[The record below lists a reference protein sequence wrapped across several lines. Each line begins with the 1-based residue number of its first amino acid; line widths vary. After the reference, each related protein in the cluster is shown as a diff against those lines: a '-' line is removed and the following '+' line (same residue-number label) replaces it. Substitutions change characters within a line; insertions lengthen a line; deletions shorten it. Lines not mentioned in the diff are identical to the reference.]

1 MAKRTSKPKLTA
13 AEKEERYKQNL
24 YKTIIKRKAKQLND
38 RYRDLERQG
47 LETRSQSYQTV
58 EHYAVSDP
66 KGEGKMYKLD
76 YDKGTL
82 RFSAD
87 VRGWTSEEMSD
98 YIDQLN
104 QILEHR
110 TSTVRGTKK
119 AIEKA
124 YETAKELYKFDGT
137 KEEYEKIWKAY
148 KDNVQPDRRIKLDSE
163 TVMSIMENTSM
174 YELSREDLDEA
185 MRYIFNSEVKDE
197 REMKLTSI
205 QEAMAIYDFS
215 DSAEEAAE
223 KLKEAGYDDIVKM
236 FTVKFAGIQK
246 YFK

>member
-1 MAKRTSKPKLTA
+1 MTKKTTKPKLTA

-38 RYRDLERQG
+38 RYRDLEKQG

-87 VRGWTSEEMSD
+87 VRGWTSEQMSD
-98 YIDQLN
+98 YIDKLN
-104 QILEHR
+104 QVLAHK
-110 TSTVRGTKK
+110 TSTVRGTTK
-119 AIEKA
+119 AIETA
-124 YETAKELYKFDGT
+124 YETAKKQYQFEGT

-148 KDNVQPDRRIKLDSE
+148 KDNVQPDRRVKLDSE
-163 TVMSIMENTSM
+163 TVMSIMENSNI
-174 YELSREDLDEA
+174 YELSREDMDEA
-185 MRYIFNSEVKDE
+185 MRYIFNSETKDE
-197 REMKLTSI
+197 SEMKISSI
-205 QEAMAIYDFS
+205 QEAMSIYDFS
-215 DSAEEAAE
+215 DNYEEAAE
-223 KLKEAGYDDIVKM
+223 KLKEAGYSDIVKM
-236 FTVKFAGIQK
+236 FSVKFAAIQE

>member
-1 MAKRTSKPKLTA
+1 MAKKTTKSKLTA

-38 RYRDLERQG
+38 RYRDLEKQG

-98 YIDQLN
+98 YIDKLN
-104 QILEHR
+104 QVLAHK
-110 TSTVRGTKK
+110 TSTVSGTKK
-119 AIEKA
+119 AIESA
-124 YETAKELYKFDGT
+124 YETAKEQYQFEGT

-148 KDNVQPDRRIKLDSE
+148 KDNVQPDRRVKLDSE
-163 TVMSIMENTSM
+163 TVMSIMENSNI
-174 YELSREDLDEA
+174 YELSSEDIDEA
-185 MRYIFNSEVKDE
+185 MRYIFNSETRDE
-197 REMKLTSI
+197 SEMRITDI
-205 QEAMAIYDFS
+205 QEAMSIYDFS

-223 KLKEAGYDDIVKM
+223 KLKEAGYTDIVKM
-236 FTVKFAGIQK
+236 FTNKFADIQD
-246 YFK
+246 YF

>member
-1 MAKRTSKPKLTA
+1 MAKKTTKPKLTA

-76 YDKGTL
+76 YAKGTL

-98 YIDQLN
+98 YIDKLN
-104 QILEHR
+104 QILAHK
-110 TSTVRGTKK
+110 TSTVRGTNK
-119 AIEKA
+119 AIENA
-124 YETAKELYKFDGT
+124 YETAKKQYKFEGS
-137 KEEYEKIWKAY
+137 KEEYEKIWKSY
-148 KDNVQPDRRIKLDSE
+148 KDNVQPDRRVKLDSE
-163 TVMSIMENTSM
+163 TVMSIMENTNI
-174 YELSREDLDEA
+174 YDLSREDLDEA
-185 MRYIFNSEVKDE
+185 MRYIFNSETEDE
-197 REMKLTSI
+197 SEMRITDI
-205 QEAMAIYDFS
+205 QEAMSIYDFA
-215 DSAEEAAE
+215 DTPEEAAE
-223 KLKEAGYDDIVKM
+223 QLKEAGYTDIVKM
-236 FTVKFAGIQK
+236 FTNKFSDIQD
-246 YFK
+246 YF

>member
-1 MAKRTSKPKLTA
+1 MAKKTTKPKLTA

-98 YIDQLN
+98 YIDKLN
-104 QILEHR
+104 QVLGHK
-110 TSTVRGTKK
+110 TSTVRGTNK
-119 AIEKA
+119 AIENA
-124 YETAKELYKFDGT
+124 YKTAQKEYQFEGT
-137 KEEYEKIWKAY
+137 KEDYEKIWKAY
-148 KDNVQPDRRIKLDSE
+148 KDNVQPDRRVKLDSE
-163 TVMSIMENTSM
+163 TVMSIMENSSM
-174 YELSREDLDEA
+174 YELSSEDMDEA

-197 REMKLTSI
+197 WEMNITSI

-236 FTVKFAGIQK
+236 FTVKFADIQK